1 MMRAGDHSQ
10 STAPKRAGRSAL
22 LIAIAFSLMWLSTQA
37 RAASLID
44 VEISDQ
50 AGDALVTLTF
60 DAPVSEPAAVAL
72 ASPARLV
79 LDFDGADSQLVTA
92 PPARAGA
99 GIEHVGVSDAGDRL
113 RVTLML
119 SRPMAWQLAPGGEV
133 LQVALGEASPVART
147 TRRESF
153 LDRVAAT
160 SPSGAA
166 STGLSPPATNPADMR
181 STGRLSGTAG
191 SGGEA
196 STGVSAVDGSAA
208 SAGVTSRG
216 SGPAVS
222 DIDYR
227 ATSGGGGELRV
238 RFDRDGVSP
247 QLETEGSRA
256 TLRFTGV
263 RLPEQWRRILDLS
276 DFATPLDRVTP
287 SQQGGDTLMTLAY
300 DPGAVV
306 SAAQRGRE
314 VVVNIAPA
322 SSEAAATQRE
332 QFPFGGQRISLNFQN
347 IDVRSVLSI
356 LAEEVG
362 LNLVVSDSVS
372 GDITLN
378 LQQVPWDQAL
388 ELILQSRGLASR
400 RSGNV
405 LMVAPG
411 EELSDMAQRLARAEQ
426 SFAGSEALTTDYI
439 RMRYARAADLAL
451 LLRGENG
458 LGLLSER
465 GHVSVD
471 ERTNT
476 LLVQDTRAHI
486 EEVRRTIDQLD
497 VPVRQVQIEAR
508 IVIAR
513 ERVASELGVGW
524 GAASTNQVD
533 VDNRSV
539 TDSSSGRGR
548 AYGGLAL
555 DYGSSD
561 APSSLFGI
569 GYLTGDVLLDLTL
582 NALESEGKSQTIS
595 QPRIIT
601 ANQRTARI
609 EQGQEIPYQEGG
621 DEALTGTSIEFK
633 EAVLALEV
641 TPQITPDNRIIM
653 DLNIQNDDVSSTQYN
668 GAPAIDT
675 NTIQTQ
681 VLVNNG
687 ETVVLGG
694 ILSSEQ
700 VTNLFKTPFLG
711 DLPGL
716 GRLFRYTEQSN
727 EKVELLVFITPRIL
741 EDTLTV
747 R

>member
-1 MMRAGDHSQ
+1 MMRAGDHPFGRA
-10 STAPKRAGRSAL
+10 TGRAGRMVLLTTVAL
-22 LIAIAFSLMWLSTQA
+22 SLLWLSAQA
-37 RAASLID
+37 GAASLID
-44 VEISDQ
+44 VRISEQ
-50 AGDALVTLTF
+50 EGDALLQLVF
-60 DAPVSEPAAVAL
+60 DRPVSEPAAVAL
-72 ASPARLV
+72 TAPARLV
-79 LDFDGADSQLVTA
+79 LDFSGADSQLTTT
-92 PPARAGA
+92 PQARAGVEN
-99 GIEHVGVSDAGDRL
+99 IDVSDTGGQL
-113 RVTLML
+113 RVTLTL
-119 SRPMAWQLAPGGEV
+119 AHPMNWQLSPDGEV
-133 LQVALGEASPVART
+133 LQVALGEASPVVRT
-147 TRRESF
+147 HRRESF
-153 LDRVAAT
+153 MDRVVTGA
-160 SPSGAA
+160 SSGAVA
-166 STGLSPPATNPADMR
+166 AGMAPTRATP
-181 STGRLSGTAG
+181 TGRVSANRAAFEGDGVG
-191 SGGEA
+191 SG
-196 STGVSAVDGSAA
+196 
-208 SAGVTSRG
+208 RRR
-216 SGPAVS
+216 GPALS

-227 ATSGGGGELRV
+227 ATDSGGGELRV

-247 QLETEGSRA
+247 QLETDGNRA
-256 TLRFTGV
+256 TLRFAGV

-276 DFATPLDRVTP
+276 DFSTPLDRVTP
-287 SQQGGDTLMTLAY
+287 SQQGDDTLMRLDYAS
-300 DPGAVV
+300 GAAV

-314 VVVNIAPA
+314 VVVTVSPA
-322 SSEAAATQRE
+322 HSEAAVTQRE
-332 QFPFGGQRISLNFQN
+332 QFPFGGQRISLNFQD

-362 LNLVVSDSVS
+362 LNLVVSDTVS

-411 EELSDMAQRLARAEQ
+411 EELSDMAQRLAEAEQ
-426 SFAGSEALTTDYI
+426 RFAGSEALTTDYI
-439 RMRYARAADLAL
+439 RMRYARAADLAQ
-451 LLRGENG
+451 LLRGEES

-476 LLVQDTRAHI
+476 LLIQDTRARI

-524 GAASTNQVD
+524 GAASTNQV
-533 VDNRSV
+533 NFEERSV

-561 APSSLFGI
+561 SPSSMFGI
-569 GYLTGDVLLDLTL
+569 GYLTGDVLLNLTL

-601 ANQRTARI
+601 ANQRTALI
-609 EQGQEIPYQEGG
+609 QQGQEVPYQEGG
-621 DEALTGTSIEFK
+621 DDVLTGNSIEFK
-633 EAVLALEV
+633 EALLSLEV

-653 DLNIQNDDVSSTQYN
+653 DLNIQNDDVSSTEYD

-681 VLVNNG
+681 VLVDNG